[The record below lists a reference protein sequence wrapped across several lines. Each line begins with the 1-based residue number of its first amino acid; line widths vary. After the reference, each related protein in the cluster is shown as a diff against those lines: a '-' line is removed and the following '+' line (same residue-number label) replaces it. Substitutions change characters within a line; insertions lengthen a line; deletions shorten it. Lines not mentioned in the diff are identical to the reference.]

1 MGRLGVGREGDVVEL
16 AQAQPFPVH
25 GHTEVAEINGLP
37 GSLRDLVR
45 GGGWGIGL
53 RRQVG
58 HDDDSADITTTTTTP
73 LLPLTPGKGP
83 SLTQTKPGTDPGK
96 DFKKRKKERKKGKQ

>member
-1 MGRLGVGREGDVVEL
+1 MSTLVKEAGERESSWLPALPVRTFVGRLGGGREGDVVEL

-58 HDDDSADITTTTTTP
+58 HDDDSADITTTTTT
-73 LLPLTPGKGP
+73 
-83 SLTQTKPGTDPGK
+83 
-96 DFKKRKKERKKGKQ
+96 KETT